1 MMPDLISGIRKEL
14 KRNVDEKTR
23 DSASSFFKEPVTLY
37 GVKVPI
43 VNKIA
48 RKYFPEINHLSKQEI
63 FLLCEELLRS
73 DYCEEAFIAF
83 GWAYQLRDKYEPAD
97 FFVLE
102 NWIDKYV
109 NNWAKCDT
117 LCNHTVGTFVERYPQ
132 YIEDLKRWAKA
143 ENRWLRRSSA
153 ATLII
158 PAKEGKFLS
167 DIFEIA
173 DILLQDEDDM
183 VQKGYG
189 WMLKAASHSHQKEVF
204 HYVMRN
210 KKTMPRTALRYAI
223 EKMPLDLKRRAMSKD

>member
-1 MMPDLISGIRKEL
+1 MQDLISEIRKEL
-14 KRNVDEKTR
+14 QQNADEKTR
-23 DSASSFFKEPVTLY
+23 DSAASFFKEPVTFY
-37 GVKVPI
+37 GVKTPV

-48 RKYFPEINHLSKQEI
+48 QKYFPEIKHLSKKEI
-63 FLLCEELLRS
+63 FRLCEGLLKS
-73 DYCEEAFIAF
+73 DYGEEAFIAF
-83 GWAYQLRDKYEPAD
+83 GWAYRLRDKYEPAD
-97 FFVLE
+97 FFVFE

-117 LCNHTVGTFVERYPQ
+117 FCNHTVGTFVELYPQ

-143 ENRWLRRSSA
+143 ENRWLRRASA

-158 PAKEGKFLS
+158 PAKQGKFLS
-167 DIFEIA
+167 HIFEIA
-173 DILLQDEDDM
+173 DILLRDKDDM

-223 EKMPLDLKRRAMSKD
+223 EKMPLDLKRRAMAKD